1 MFVVYLVKA
10 LSSLFYVCTYI
21 DRQLNHL
28 CRYSVQITHN
38 LNSTPVSHA
47 CDMHVQKQKHVW
59 HQTTQ
64 SAFIPICNELKSV
77 IRPYKESATPKTTSV
92 HSTRKVKTL
101 PSQLAS
107 VKRVSIHWSGWLDWI
122 IALVIFFFLP
132 ILYSVLEIIY
142 IFY

>member
-1 MFVVYLVKA
+1 MFAVYLVKA
-10 LSSLFYVCTYI
+10 LFRLFLYVCTYI

-77 IRPYKESATPKTTSV
+77 IRPYKESATSKTTSCI
-92 HSTRKVKTL
+92 
-101 PSQLAS
+101 QLEKS
-107 VKRVSIHWSGWLDWI
+107 KHCHHCLQVSKESLFTGVDDWTG
-122 IALVIFFFLP
+122 LLH
-132 ILYSVLEIIY
+132 
-142 IFY
+142 